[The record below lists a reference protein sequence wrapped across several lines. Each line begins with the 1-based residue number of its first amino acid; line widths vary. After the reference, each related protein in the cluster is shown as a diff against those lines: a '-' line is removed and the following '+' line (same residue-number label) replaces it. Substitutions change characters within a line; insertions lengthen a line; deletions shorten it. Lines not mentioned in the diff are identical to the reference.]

1 MVFIH
6 CKLRRLSKL
15 IKSIEDLNKAI
26 SLATRRGNVLVTG
39 YVEMLT
45 FAFSQATEHGNS
57 NSFTLI
63 RGAITQ
69 FAARPSGMSRKRLDG
84 FVRDFSGFVFDTD
97 SQQGSLS
104 LDCLIDS
111 VFTK

>member
-1 MVFIH
+1 MIQ
-6 CKLRRLSKL
+6 
-15 IKSIEDLNKAI
+15 SIEDLNKAI

-45 FAFSQATEHGNS
+45 FAFSQATEHKNS

-69 FAARPSGMSRKRLDG
+69 FAARPVECLASAW
-84 FVRDFSGFVFDTD
+84 TD
-97 SQQGSLS
+97 SFGIFVGSYMILILRLTS
-104 LDCLIDS
+104 LTVL
-111 VFTK
+111 